1 MDEKEL
7 SKMKKDELINAYL
20 NLDEEY
26 VALENKNK
34 ELKDA
39 LEAKEKTKEKQNS
52 LNYFALLKIIENN
65 TTTRLISRTE
75 ENTTVISTQS
85 EDRTRGLR
93 IIIKDNVIV
102 AIYNNL
108 ISNNRIKVIYNAWLN
123 KLTIKR

>member
-93 IIIKDNVIV
+93 IIIKDNIIV